1 MIKKWNAEYL
11 LGNQQKFNQ
20 GEYMTNQELAQAIK
34 VGLFADR
41 GTDIR
46 AALDYAYNVAQATD
60 NPAAVMTAV
69 HVVLNTVA
77 NAMTQK
83 TAEA

>member
-1 MIKKWNAEYL
+1 
-11 LGNQQKFNQ
+11 
-20 GEYMTNQELAQAIK
+20 MTNRELAKAIK

-41 GTDIR
+41 GTDIQ

-77 NAMTQK
+77 NAMTQEK
-83 TAEA
+83 EAA